1 MMNTYPELYKH
12 WFILCQSRQLR
23 GRPLQRSLLGVPLV
37 LFRSADGQP
46 AALVDRCPH
55 RNAPLSSGRMND
67 GRIVCPYHGWQFGGG
82 GQCQAVPGLVGEA
95 GHPARKAEARAVV
108 VLDGFVW
115 AYAGAGEVPATGP
128 RRFDFLNQ
136 KGTARFVGEAVVN
149 AALPDV
155 LENFLDG
162 AHTHFVHAGLIRA
175 EGKRKEMTAIVRRRH
190 DGVEAEYLDEGQQSG
205 LIAKLFGA
213 DIDDVFGR
221 FILPSV
227 AQLEYRARGQ
237 TKMLITLYFTPQ
249 EEYSQRLFAVVVGRA
264 PQWAAWLAVPVIK
277 LLFWQ
282 ALRQDQ
288 AILELQTRNMRSF
301 GGPQYVYTELDV
313 LGAHIL
319 RLLKHGPSAEFEPMP
334 EQRLKMMM

>member
-1 MMNTYPELYKH
+1 MNTFPGLNNH

-23 GRPLQRSLLGVPLV
+23 GTPLKRSLLGVPLV
-37 LFRSADGQP
+37 LFRTADGQ
-46 AALVDRCPH
+46 AAAFVDRCPH

-67 GRIVCPYHGWQFGGG
+67 GRIVCPYHGWQFDGG

-95 GHPARKAEARAVV
+95 WHPARKAEARAVV
-108 VLDGFVW
+108 EQDGFVW
-115 AYAGAGEVPATGP
+115 AYAGVGEAPATEP
-128 RRFDFLNQ
+128 RRFDHLNQ
-136 KGTARFVGEAVVN
+136 KGYARFVGEAVIN
-149 AALPDV
+149 AALPDA

-162 AHTHFVHAGLIRA
+162 THTHFVHAGLIRA
-175 EGKRKEMTAIVRRRH
+175 EDKRKETTAIVRRRR

-213 DIDDVFGR
+213 GIDDVFGR

-227 AQLEYRARGQ
+227 AQLEYCARGQ
-237 TKMLITLYFTPQ
+237 TKMLITLCFTPQ
-249 EEYSQRLFAVVVGRA
+249 EEYSHRLFAVVAGQA
-264 PQWAAWLAVPVIK
+264 PPWARWLAVPVIK

-288 AILELQTRNMRSF
+288 AILELQTRNLRAF

-319 RLLKHGPSAEFEPMP
+319 RLLKHGPSAEIESLP
-334 EQRLKMMM
+334 EQRIKMMM